1 MYHINHKKEYNL
13 SFFKSKL
20 ILRSNYILA
29 HSSNLFLSNL
39 TNILTS
45 AIVIR
50 FLVPEWWGQIT
61 ILQLYM
67 YLANQIC
74 AWGNRDSL
82 LKLFSEHP
90 SDIKSYWM
98 DSFSSRLFFLIPIL
112 AGTYFVS
119 ENFIEVFYLSIWIV
133 LRYFSQSFESIVLFS
148 RDFISSI
155 IAEIFGL
162 LITCLGLLIFK
173 DSLSY
178 NEVLLVLTIGYLLK
192 MIVLTI
198 KFNSFFSFSYL
209 LNPDFKRLITFFPFM
224 IISFMGVLQQKVDI
238 ISMTWFSSK
247 NEIAQYQ
254 VYSSFLLFA
263 HSIPGL
269 LISPYI
275 KNIYRLPTS
284 SFSKLNNYFLGLGL
298 VISTISIALI
308 YIVITLIY
316 QFNFSFTL
324 YLLGFLNILFT
335 YFYILEIFILF
346 KYNKQ
351 KHVMIINGVII
362 LINFIC
368 CYLLIKELKIQ
379 GALLANIICQII
391 IYLSYKFY
399 LRFNLS
405 IKL

>member
-1 MYHINHKKEYNL
+1 MFLKTKTYVRWLK
-13 SFFKSKL
+13 
-20 ILRSNYILA
+20 ILA
-29 HSSNLFLSNL
+29 NSFNTFLPTL
-39 TNILTS
+39 TNIITS

-50 FLVPEWWGQIT
+50 LFDSEWWGQIT

-67 YLANQIC
+67 FLGAQFS

-90 SDIKSYWM
+90 SDIKSYWIQ
-98 DSFSSRLFFLIPIL
+98 SFSSRLFFLIPIL

-119 ENFIEVFYLSIWIV
+119 ENFIEIFYLSIWIV
-133 LRYFSQSFESIVLFS
+133 LRYFNQSFESIILFS

-155 IAEIFGL
+155 LAEIFGL
-162 LITCLGLLIFK
+162 LFTCLGLLIFK

-178 NEVLLVLTIGYLLK
+178 NEVLLVLTIGYLFK

-198 KFNSFFSFSYL
+198 KFKSFFSFSYL
-209 LNPDFKRLITFFPFM
+209 LKPDFKKLMTFFPFM
-224 IISFMGVLQQKVDI
+224 VISFMGVLQQKVDI
-238 ISMTWFSSK
+238 ISMTWFLSK

-275 KNIYRLPTS
+275 KNIYRLPKS
-284 SFSKLNNYFLGLGL
+284 IFSKLNNYFLGLGL
-298 VISTISIALI
+298 VISVISIALI
-308 YIVITLIY
+308 YIAITLIY

-324 YLLGFLNILFT
+324 YLLGFINILLT

-362 LINFIC
+362 LINFIF
-368 CYLLIKELKIQ
+368 CYLLIEELKIQ
-379 GALLANIICQII
+379 GAILANIICQII